1 MRFGRRLG
9 IDFGHVRVGIAL
21 CDDDGLVCT
30 PLTTLK
36 NDGTFFSKLSEII
49 SEYEPVKVYVG
60 KPKQLSGV
68 EGTTAES
75 VSNFIQRFEESFGV
89 AVQLIDER
97 LTSKSAEQKLRL
109 AGKSAKESRGLID
122 QLAATAILEL
132 GVEMDKRDRQ

>member
-9 IDFGHVRVGIAL
+9 IDFGHVRVGVAL

-36 NDGTFFSKLSEII
+36 NDGTLFAKFSEII
-49 SEYEPVKVYVG
+49 SEYQPVKVYVG

-68 EGTTAES
+68 EGTTAEK
-75 VSNFIQRFEESFGV
+75 VSSFVQRFEESFGIEIK
-89 AVQLIDER
+89 LIDER
-97 LTSKSAEQKLRL
+97 LTSKGAEHKLRL
-109 AGKSAKESRGLID
+109 AGKSAKESRSLID

-132 GVEMDKRDRQ
+132 GIEMDKRDRR

>member
-21 CDDDGLVCT
+21 CDEDGLVCT
-30 PLTTLK
+30 PLATLK
-36 NDGTFFSKLSEII
+36 NDRTLFSKLSEIV
-49 SEYEPVKVYVG
+49 SEYQPTKVYVG

-75 VSNFIQRFEESFGV
+75 VSNFVQRFEESFGISV
-89 AVQLIDER
+89 KLIDER
-97 LTSKSAEQKLRL
+97 LTSKGAEQKLRSV
-109 AGKSAKESRGLID
+109 GKSAKESRGLID

-132 GVEMDKRDRQ
+132 GIELDKHDRK